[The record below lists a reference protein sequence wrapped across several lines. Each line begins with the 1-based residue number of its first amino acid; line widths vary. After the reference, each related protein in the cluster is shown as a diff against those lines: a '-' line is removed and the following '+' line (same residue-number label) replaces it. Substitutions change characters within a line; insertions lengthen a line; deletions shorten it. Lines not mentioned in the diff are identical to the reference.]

1 MRLNNIYSNKT
12 VVNVNDLVSVCKDVD
27 RNEWVMAAIDLV
39 TKGDHVFLANDRPSI
54 CYENLLSDISQ
65 RDGFED
71 ALSLAI
77 KKGNIELLWNHLE
90 SEAQKQLGQL
100 ADDYEI
106 GR

>member
-1 MRLNNIYSNKT
+1 MRLNNIYKNKT
-12 VVNVNDLVSVCKDVD
+12 VVNVGELAGLNNVD
-27 RNEWVMAAIDLV
+27 RNEWVMQAAELV
-39 TKGDHVFLANDRPSI
+39 TKQDYVYLPEDRPSI

-90 SEAQKQLGQL
+90 AEAQNQLSKL